1 MSMVSNAGIF
11 DELQRPSMS
20 LMGMMDGVKTGGG
33 GEDGGG
39 RARDAL
45 KSLFKPRS
53 IAIIGAS
60 EEEGST
66 GRLLIDNL
74 SGYKGEVYLVNP
86 KRREVAGK
94 PALSS
99 LAELRRPVDLAVIA
113 TPAVTV
119 PSVLQECI
127 AARARSAIIVSS
139 VNDPAT
145 KKQIGAVLKTSPY
158 MRLLGPGSLGV
169 MNTRRG
175 LNATVAER
183 MALTGNVAFISQSN
197 AIATSVLD
205 WSFRE
210 NVGFSHFI
218 SVGAM
223 LDVGWGPLIDYL
235 GEDPNTDSIV
245 IYMETVG
252 NDRSTMRAFMSAARE
267 VALSKPIIVLK
278 AGRTS
283 EASQAAASHTG
294 TLTDSDDAL
303 DAAFRRCGVL
313 RVHTVSDLFYMAEV
327 LSKQP
332 RPKGPR
338 LTIVTN
344 AGGPG
349 VLATDALITNGG
361 ELAPLSP
368 DTHVALDQMMPA
380 DWSHA
385 NPIDILGNATPERF
399 ATAMQAAVNNPDS
412 DGTLVILSPQARI
425 DPTQVANVLL
435 PFAKGTKPILASWM
449 GGHGVAEGEHV
460 LNQARIPTFGYPD
473 TAARV
478 FAYMWRYSENL
489 RGLYETPMPEMKVP
503 LAEQSEF
510 VQDAVESRQ
519 GTLANFANNVI
530 EVARAQGRTL
540 LTEHESKQI
549 LAAYGI
555 PVVPTQVAANE
566 DEAVAIAQQIGY
578 PVVLKLHSH
587 VITHKNDIGGVELN
601 LRSDEGV
608 RRAFRAIRQN
618 VERRMVEGSELRVK
632 SGLLSTLNSEPSTTE
647 GFLGVTVQAM
657 IPRRGYDL
665 ILGSSTDPQVGPVI
679 LFGTGGQLVE
689 VLKDSALG
697 LPPLNTTLAR
707 RLMEQT
713 RIYDA
718 LRGAPAARGRA
729 PIDLD
734 ALAQVL
740 VRFSQL
746 IVEQRWLKEID
757 INPLLAVP
765 NTAQSPSN
773 DPLRAST
780 LLALDARMVLHDPAT
795 RTADLP
801 RLAIRPYPA
810 RYAQNAVMR
819 DGTPIHIRPIRAEDE
834 PKIVDFHQT
843 VSADSIYL
851 RFFHHIPLE
860 ERIRH
865 ERLTRIC
872 YIDYDRE
879 MALVAVRDEGTPHS
893 AIIGVGRLVKIN
905 PALAGGDAEFAL
917 LLSDSVQRQGL
928 GAELLRRLV
937 QVGRDWGCQ
946 RVVADILPDNLG
958 MINVSRKVGFNIR
971 HDYKEDVVK
980 AELVLE

>member
-1 MSMVSNAGIF
+1 MVSGTGIF
-11 DELQRPSMS
+11 DELQRPSIA
-20 LMGMMDGVKTGGG
+20 LMGVMDGVKASP
-33 GEDGGG
+33 EDSMG

-45 KSLFKPRS
+45 KALFKPRS
-53 IAIIGAS
+53 IAVIGAS

-66 GRLLIDNL
+66 GRMLLDHL
-74 SGYKGEVYLVNP
+74 QGYKGEVYAINP
-86 KRREVAGK
+86 NRREILGK
-94 PALSS
+94 PS
-99 LAELRRPVDLAVIA
+99 LASLTELRRPVDLALIA
-113 TPAVTV
+113 TPALSV
-119 PSVLQECI
+119 PTVLQACI
-127 AARARSAIIVSS
+127 AARTRSAIIVSS
-139 VNDPAT
+139 VNDASLI
-145 KKQIGAVLKTSPY
+145 KQIGDILQTAPQL
-158 MRLLGPGSLGV
+158 RLIGPGSLGV

-175 LNATVAER
+175 LNATVAAR
-183 MALTGNVAFISQSN
+183 VALTGNVAFISQSN

-223 LDVGWGPLIDYL
+223 LDVSLGPLIDYL
-235 GEDPNTDSIV
+235 GDDPNTDSII
-245 IYMETVG
+245 IYMETLG
-252 NDRSTMRAFMSAARE
+252 NDRNNMRAFMSAARE

-278 AGRTS
+278 AGRTR

-303 DAAFRRCGVL
+303 DAAFQRCGVL
-313 RVHTVSDLFYMAEV
+313 RVNAVSDLFYMAEV
-327 LSKQP
+327 LGKQP

-361 ELAPLSP
+361 VLAPVSAE
-368 DTHVALDQMMPA
+368 TQMVLDQMMPSH
-380 DWSHA
+380 WSHA

-399 ATAMQAAVNNPDS
+399 SAAIKSAVNNPHS

-425 DPTQVANVLL
+425 DPAEVARTLL
-435 PFAKGTKPILASWM
+435 PFAKGDKPILASWM
-449 GGHGVAEGEHV
+449 GGSGVAAGEHI

-473 TAARV
+473 TAARI

-489 RGLYETPMPEMKVP
+489 RGLYETPMSP
-503 LAEQSEF
+503 LGVGQPKLDF
-510 VQDAVESRQ
+510 PKKP
-519 GTLANFANNVI
+519 NFLSDLPDEVNIEPASVANNLI
-530 EVARAQGRTL
+530 EAARAQGRTL

-555 PVVPTQVAANE
+555 PVVPTQVATTE
-566 DEAVAIAQQIGY
+566 DEAITIAQQIGY

-587 VITHKNDIGGVELN
+587 LITHKNDIGGVELN

-618 VERRMVEGSELRVK
+618 VLESVDQKEGVRIE
-632 SGLLSTLNSEPSTTE
+632 GTPISTLNPSLSTPSA
-647 GFLGVTVQAM
+647 FLGVTVQAM

-665 ILGSSTDPQVGPVI
+665 ILGSSTDPQVGPLI

-697 LPPLNTTLAR
+697 LPPLNSTLAR

-718 LRGAPAARGRA
+718 LRGAPSARGRA

-734 ALAQVL
+734 ALAQLL

-757 INPLLAVP
+757 INPLLVVP
-765 NTAQSPSN
+765 KMSSHLKN
-773 DPLRAST
+773 DVAHDGSI
-780 LLALDARMVLHDPAT
+780 LALDARMVLHDPAT

-801 RLAIRPYPA
+801 RLAIRPYPT
-810 RYAQNAVMR
+810 RYAQTTTLR
-819 DGTPIHIRPIRAEDE
+819 DGTPIVIRPIRAEDE
-834 PKIVDFHQT
+834 PRIVDFHQT

-879 MALVAVRDEGTPHS
+879 MALVAVRDDG
-893 AIIGVGRLVKIN
+893 AIIGVGRLVKVD

-937 QVGRDWGCQ
+937 RVGRDWGCA
-946 RVVADILPDNLG
+946 RVVADILPDNFG
-958 MINVSRKVGFNIR
+958 MINVSRKVGFTIR
-971 HDYKEDVVK
+971 HDYTEEVVK
-980 AELVLE
+980 AELVLG